1 MKYRVFPGTSLEVSV
16 VGMGCWAIGGKWW
29 GDDVRDSD
37 SIAAVH
43 AALECGVNFFDTAPL
58 YGHGHADEILLQAL
72 GSKRHDVVIATKVGV
87 RLQGA
92 GGHAQS
98 DLSATHV
105 REDVEASLRRL
116 ELEQIPLLQIHWPC
130 EMDTPPQETMETLL
144 ELQHEGKVAHIGAC
158 NYNHRGLSELLQ
170 HGPLTS
176 LQTPLS
182 MVRSRFEPALQDLC
196 SGDSP
201 ATNPIGVIGYE
212 PLCRGLLTGK
222 YRVMTSFPPGDVRA
236 QDDWFKGARFLRV
249 LGLVRVLDKVAEKVK
264 TSLPTLAVAWSAN
277 RPGVTTSIVGAK
289 RAEQIQETA
298 DASDLLEH
306 PRLWPVLNRIVD
318 EYPPI

>member
-98 DLSATHV
+98 
-105 REDVEASLRRL
+105 
-116 ELEQIPLLQIHWPC
+116 
-130 EMDTPPQETMETLL
+130 
-144 ELQHEGKVAHIGAC
+144 
-158 NYNHRGLSELLQ
+158 
-170 HGPLTS
+170 
-176 LQTPLS
+176 
-182 MVRSRFEPALQDLC
+182 EP
-196 SGDSP
+196 
-201 ATNPIGVIGYE
+201 
-212 PLCRGLLTGK
+212 R
-222 YRVMTSFPPGDVRA
+222 
-236 QDDWFKGARFLRV
+236 
-249 LGLVRVLDKVAEKVK
+249 
-264 TSLPTLAVAWSAN
+264 
-277 RPGVTTSIVGAK
+277 
-289 RAEQIQETA
+289 A
-298 DASDLLEH
+298 DAVLMCRSFDHTSGHLINNNN
-306 PRLWPVLNRIVD
+306 VLNHVLNSH
-318 EYPPI
+318 PCFVN